1 MHQKL
6 VQKHDQ
12 LIKFFE
18 ESIKSEETKKVY
30 ILYLKK
36 YIDYL
41 GSKFDLLLE
50 ESDHKKI
57 EQSII
62 DYITLLKK
70 TKSYSAIHNYVSA
83 IIAFYKIND
92 IVLNINKISRF
103 MPDKSKSNKDRAY
116 AH

>member
-1 MHQKL
+1 M
-6 VQKHDQ
+6 
-12 LIKFFE
+12 
-18 ESIKSEETKKVY
+18 
-30 ILYLKK
+30 
-36 YIDYL
+36 DYL

-70 TKSYSAIHNYVSA
+70 TKSYSAIHNNVSA

-92 IVLNINKISRF
+92 IVLNINKISNLCPIKANQIKIGHIH
-103 MPDKSKSNKDRAY
+103 MKKSVNS
-116 AH
+116 